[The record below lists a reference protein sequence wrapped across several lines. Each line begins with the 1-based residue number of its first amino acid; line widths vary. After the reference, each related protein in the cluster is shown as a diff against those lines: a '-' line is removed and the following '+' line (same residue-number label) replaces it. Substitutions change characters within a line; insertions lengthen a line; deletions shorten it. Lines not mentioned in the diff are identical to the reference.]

1 MLKLIIGLKGSGKT
15 KQLIELANKAVE
27 VSPGHVVC
35 VEKSNKLIFDVNH
48 KVRLVDTEAYGVAN
62 AEELYGLAKAVGY
75 ELNVANLY
83 ESGCPVK
90 DHWTWLN
97 DNSRNYDLCVTSSST
112 MEQRSRLRLKREA
125 RPITRRQYRML
136 LTMQSRSLAA
146 TGLGPMPLPMQKPL
160 ISPRAAL
167 QP

>member
-62 AEELYGLAKAVGY
+62 ADELFGLVCGILATNY
-75 ELNVANLY
+75 D
-83 ESGCPVK
+83 VK
-90 DHWTWLN
+90 DLFIDSALKICGDDVAAWVKFMDRLDQICTK
-97 DNSRNYDLCVTSSST
+97 YEVQCTATSSID
-112 MEQRSRLRLKREA
+112 QA
-125 RPITRRQYRML
+125 D
-136 LTMQSRSLAA
+136 
-146 TGLGPMPLPMQKPL
+146 LPKEL
-160 ISPRAAL
+160 EKYVF
-167 QP
+167 